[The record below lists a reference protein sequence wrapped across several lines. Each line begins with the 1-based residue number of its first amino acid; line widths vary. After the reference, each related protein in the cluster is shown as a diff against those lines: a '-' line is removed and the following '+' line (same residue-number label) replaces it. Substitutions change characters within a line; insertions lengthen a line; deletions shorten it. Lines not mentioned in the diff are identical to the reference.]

1 MPTAFPC
8 CPDIPDRLDAVT
20 ERLAL
25 RPVKDYAASKQPGEY
40 AMHADRTDLTHD
52 TTRPT
57 TGLPVIPLVLGV
69 ALVVIA
75 AAWYLLGT
83 GEPPAQAPP
92 APAEPAVVAKPTPAP
107 PPPAPDIPEPAPE
120 PVAPVE
126 PLEPEIPAPPP
137 LKLEESDMP
146 VREALASEVA
156 GTPLAPALDN
166 QELLTRA
173 ASLIDATSQG
183 RMFHQV
189 LKLPPPE
196 ASFSVIEIDGAA
208 YIDPDSFQ
216 RYDAYAQAIA
226 GVDPATVA
234 SAFHNF
240 RPLLEEAYAALGY
253 EGAEMDNA
261 LVRALDQV
269 IAAPVLDEP
278 APLERDVTTWHYVD
292 PALEELP
299 SLSKQLLRM
308 GPENQALIQAKARA
322 IREALLAP

>member
-1 MPTAFPC
+1 
-8 CPDIPDRLDAVT
+8 
-20 ERLAL
+20 
-25 RPVKDYAASKQPGEY
+25 
-40 AMHADRTDLTHD
+40 MHADKRELDDD
-52 TTRPT
+52 TARSTA
-57 TGLPVIPLVLGV
+57 GLPVIPLVLGV

-75 AAWYLLGT
+75 AAWYLLDT
-83 GEPPAQAPP
+83 DETATSEPP
-92 APAEPAVVAKPTPAP
+92 APAEPAVAARPAPPP
-107 PPPAPDIPEPAPE
+107 PPPAPDIPEPEPE
-120 PVAPVE
+120 PVAPAQ
-126 PLEPEIPAPPP
+126 PDEPEAPAPPP
-137 LKLEESDMP
+137 LRLEDSDMP
-146 VREALASEVA
+146 VREALVAEVA

-196 ASFSVIEIDGAA
+196 VSFSVIEIDGGA

-226 GVDPATVA
+226 GVDPQTVA
-234 SAFHNF
+234 AAFHNF

-253 EGAEMDNA
+253 DGDEMDNA

-278 APLERDVTTWHYVD
+278 ARLERDVTTWHYVD